1 VKDEVIRNCSLK
13 ITLFPYI
20 NLGNIPFYLPFVF
33 IRSWKHLKKSPW

>member
-13 ITLFPYI
+13 ITFILCI
-20 NLGNIPFYLPFVF
+20 NIGNIPFHLPFVF